1 MRYLDRLD
9 LDKLRR
15 KQERRKDR
23 LQARASTHGKPVPRG
38 PDVESVAAITVVVGG
53 GDDCASVVPADA
65 CVTSGDTSATSEA
78 AGASSE
84 SADAGAGS
92 ASAASET
99 ASEAARAAA
108 AGSSS
113 AIPISDSST
122 TPTQSEFVDVTSMA
136 GKHVSRD
143 IICNVATPGPETEP
157 TTAVS
162 AAVVSVAD
170 GPSPGAASP
179 PGSAS
184 GGPGTAN
191 AASSDP
197 TNDELDSDLET
208 TQRNLNATLAA
219 VESDDDTSNSGPTGT
234 PTKRRAT
241 TGAVEH
247 APVLTEE
254 MRKGNTEGSTKLRQR
269 A

>member
-38 PDVESVAAITVVVGG
+38 PDV
-53 GDDCASVVPADA
+53 D
-65 CVTSGDTSATSEA
+65 GDTSATSEA

-219 VESDDDTSNSGPTGT
+219 VESDDDTSVM
-234 PTKRRAT
+234 RQCCR
-241 TGAVEH
+241 H
-247 APVLTEE
+247 APFQSNESLH
-254 MRKGNTEGSTKLRQR
+254 EG
-269 A
+269 

>member
-23 LQARASTHGKPVPRG
+23 LQAKESTPASVMVCICKSVPHG
-38 PDVESVAAITVVVGG
+38 PDVEPMTAVTAVMGG
-53 GDDCASVVPADA
+53 GDDCAGVVPADA

-84 SADAGAGS
+84 FADTGAGS

-113 AIPISDSST
+113 AITVSDSST
-122 TPTQSEFVDVTSMA
+122 TPTQSELVDATSMA

-143 IICNVATPGPETEP
+143 IICNVATPGPGTEP
-157 TTAVS
+157 TTA
-162 AAVVSVAD
+162 VSVAD

-179 PGSAS
+179 PGSSS

-219 VESDDDTSNSGPTGT
+219 VESDDDDDTSVM
-234 PTKRRAT
+234 RQCCR
-241 TGAVEH
+241 H
-247 APVLTEE
+247 AQFQSNESLH
-254 MRKGNTEGSTKLRQR
+254 EG
-269 A
+269 